1 MIRVSYENCIYP
13 VKGSGEKFVIVC
25 VTAGNGTAV
34 VPSTSFDA
42 GDWALCMGLNDWDRI
57 DTLSGPGSVSALDD
71 LSDVTI
77 SSAAAGQYLSYHSDG
92 QWKNVTTIDGGT
104 Y

>member
-1 MIRVSYENCIYP
+1 MCIGATGWQRV
-13 VKGSGEKFVIVC
+13 
-25 VTAGNGTAV
+25 
-34 VPSTSFDA
+34 
-42 GDWALCMGLNDWDRI
+42 

-77 SSAAAGQYLSYHSDG
+77 ASPTAGQFFEYASDG
-92 QWKNVTTIDGGT
+92 QWKNVSVISGGT